1 MTRRQRGAITIL
13 TASFTLVAVL
23 CMVLVIDS
31 GRLYL
36 AKRDLQRIADVSAIE
51 AVARGGDCTSP
62 GALAT
67 SYANQAAVRN
77 GFDSLTDTLLAE
89 CGRLTSSNGERVF
102 TVDVTGQQ
110 TIRVTL
116 TKPVPASLIAG
127 GLFADDVTLRAVAVA
142 SKGVPLAA
150 LTLRTTVAS
159 IDSTQAT
166 LLNAVLGGLLGG
178 SLSLDALGYNG
189 LVSSQINLFDFLDS
203 LKTTLNLSA
212 GGYEQVLGTQI
223 TMGQVLTA
231 SADALSQQAG
241 TANTTAALAAIDLL
255 KLAVGPVP
263 LMLGDILNLQT
274 GTSYAGA
281 DAQINLFDLLRSS
294 ILLANKNSAVAT
306 DIGLPLPG
314 GGGATLALQV
324 VEPPQLSAIGNP
336 ALAVAEAPGY
346 DGPNRI
352 YVKSSQVR
360 LYTGISLGTVIQV
373 VDNVLNGVLQLA
385 SPVTSFLQNAL
396 SLNIFSA
403 IDGLLNSVLCGGF
416 LQPTCNSFNVT
427 YAKTL
432 ANNVRLDVAA
442 QVGSGEA
449 RVTGY
454 SCGPGVA
461 KTLTVP
467 AKTSVADLRIGRIGS
482 DSNSDGTVS
491 QAESKSAVF
500 ANQTLPTASAVP
512 ILEFGRQVA
521 RPQSCLL
528 TLCSNWQWYK
538 ASNNS
543 WVSNRADATYYPEAG
558 LALRVGS
565 ENSGLGLSQQTLTY
579 SAPAEANLPEI
590 DAPSGP
596 AYQRVQST
604 PDLLSTL
611 SGMISDINLEAY
623 QSQSSGVVGSLLTT
637 GVSTL
642 NTVKDGV
649 QDLVSSVLTPLLTPV
664 LQSLFP
670 ALGLGLGISDVGANL
685 SCSSSQGV
693 SLVQ

>member
-1 MTRRQRGAITIL
+1 MAREQHGAISIL
-13 TASFTLVAVL
+13 AASITFLAVL

-36 AKRDLQRIADVSAIE
+36 AKRDLQRIADISAIE
-51 AVARGGDCTSP
+51 AIARSGDCISP

-67 SYANQAAVRN
+67 TYATQAATRN
-77 GFDSLTDTLLAE
+77 GFDAQSGVLTAE
-89 CGRLTSSNGERVF
+89 CGRLSSSNGERVF
-102 TVDVTGQQ
+102 TVDITGQQ
-110 TIRVTL
+110 VIRVSL
-116 TKPVPASLIAG
+116 THTVPASVIAG
-127 GLFADDVTLRAVAVA
+127 GLFGQSLTLRAVAVA
-142 SKGVPLAA
+142 SRGVPLAA
-150 LTLRTTVAS
+150 LTMRTTVAS

-189 LVSSQINLFDFLDS
+189 LVSSQINLFDFLDA

-212 GGYEQVLGTQI
+212 GGYDQVLGTQV
-223 TMGQVLTA
+223 TVGQVLTA
-231 SADALSQQAG
+231 SADALSQQTG
-241 TANTTAALAAIDLL
+241 TASTTAALAAINLL
-255 KLAVGPVP
+255 KLATGPTTLILDDV
-263 LMLGDILNLQT
+263 LNLQT

-281 DAQINLFDLLRSS
+281 DAQVNLFDLLRSS
-294 ILLANKNSAVAT
+294 ILLANRNSAVAS
-306 DIGLPLPG
+306 DISLPLAG
-314 GGGATLALQV
+314 GGGVALAIKV
-324 VEPPQLSAIGNP
+324 IEPPQLSAIGNP
-336 ALAVAEAPGY
+336 ALAVAEAPTY

-352 YVKSSQVR
+352 FVKSSQVR
-360 LYTGISLGTVIQV
+360 LYAGISLGTVIQV

-385 SPVTSFLQNAL
+385 SPVMSFLQNAL

-403 IDGLLNSVLCGGF
+403 IDGLLNSVLCGDV
-416 LQPTCNSFNVT
+416 LQCNSFNVT
-427 YAKTL
+427 YVKTL

-454 SCGPGVA
+454 SCGPGAA

-467 AKTSVADLRIGRIGS
+467 AKTSVADLRIGRIGT
-482 DSNSDGTVS
+482 DSNGDGTVS

-500 ANQTLPTASAVP
+500 ANQSLPNASSIP
-512 ILEFGRQVA
+512 ILEFGSQVA
-521 RPQSCLL
+521 RPRSCTL
-528 TLCSNWQWYK
+528 TLCSDWEWYK
-538 ASNNS
+538 ASTNT
-543 WVSNRADATYYPEAG
+543 WVSNRNDATYYPEAG

-565 ENSGLGLSQQTLTY
+565 ENSGLGMTQQTLTY
-579 SAPAEANLPEI
+579 TAPAEANLPEI
-590 DAPSGP
+590 NASTGP
-596 AYQRVQST
+596 AYQRLQST

-611 SGMISDINLEAY
+611 GGLISDINLEAY
-623 QSQSSGVVGSLLTT
+623 RSQSSGVVGTLLTT
-637 GVSTL
+637 GIGTI
-642 NTVKDGV
+642 NDVKDGI

-664 LQSLFP
+664 LQTLFP

>member
-36 AKRDLQRIADVSAIE
+36 AKRDLQRVADVSAIE
-51 AVARGGDCTSP
+51 AVARGADCVSP

-67 SYANQAAVRN
+67 SYASQAAIRN
-77 GFDSLTDTLLAE
+77 GFDSQAGTLVAE
-89 CGRLTSSNGERVF
+89 CGRLSSSNGERVF
-102 TVDVTGQQ
+102 TVDATGLQ

-116 TKPVPASLIAG
+116 TRPVPASLIAG
-127 GLFADDVTLRAVAVA
+127 GLFGGDVTLRAVAVA
-142 SKGVPLAA
+142 SRGVPLAA

-212 GGYEQVLGTQI
+212 GGYDQVLGTQV
-223 TMGQVLTA
+223 TVGQVLTA
-231 SADALSQQAG
+231 GADALSQQSG
-241 TANTTAALAAIDLL
+241 TASTTAALGAINLL
-255 KLAVGPVP
+255 KLAAGPTTLV
-263 LMLGDILNLQT
+263 LDDVLNLQT

-281 DAQINLFDLLRSS
+281 DAQVNLFDLLRSS
-294 ILLANKNSAVAT
+294 ILLANRNSAVAS
-306 DIGLPLPG
+306 DISLPLAG
-314 GGGATLALQV
+314 GGGVALAIKV
-324 VEPPQLSAIGNP
+324 IEPPQLSAIGNP
-336 ALAVAEAPGY
+336 ALAVAEAPTY

-352 YVKSSQVR
+352 FVKSSQVR

-416 LQPTCNSFNVT
+416 LQPACNSFNVT
-427 YAKTL
+427 YVKTL
-432 ANNVRLDVAA
+432 ANNVRLDIAA

-454 SCGPGVA
+454 SCGPGAA

-467 AKTSVADLRIGRIGS
+467 AKTSVADLRIGRIGT
-482 DSNSDGTVS
+482 DSNGDGTVS

-500 ANQTLPTASAVP
+500 ANQSLPNASSIP

-521 RPQSCLL
+521 RPRSCLL
-528 TLCSNWQWYK
+528 TLCSNWEWYK
-538 ASNNS
+538 ASTNT
-543 WVSNRADATYYPEAG
+543 WVSNRNDATYYPEAG

-565 ENSGLGLSQQTLTY
+565 ENSGLGMTQQTLTY
-579 SAPAEANLPEI
+579 TAPAEANLPEI
-590 DAPSGP
+590 NASTGP
-596 AYQRVQST
+596 AYQRLQST

-611 SGMISDINLEAY
+611 GGLISDINLEAY
-623 QSQSSGVVGSLLTT
+623 RSQSSGVVGTLLTT
-637 GVSTL
+637 GIGTI
-642 NTVKDGV
+642 NGVKDGI

-664 LQSLFP
+664 LQTLFP